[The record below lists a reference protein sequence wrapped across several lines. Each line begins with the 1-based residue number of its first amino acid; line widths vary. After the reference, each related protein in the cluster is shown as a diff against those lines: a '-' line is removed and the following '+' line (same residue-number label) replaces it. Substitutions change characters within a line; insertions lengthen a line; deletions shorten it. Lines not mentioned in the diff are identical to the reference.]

1 MDVLIVEDNQDIAAN
16 IGDYLTAH
24 SHTCDFAMD
33 GISALHLALTNNYDV
48 IVLDLMLPGM
58 DGMTVCGKLRQDA
71 GKQVPIL
78 MLTARDTLPDKLAG
92 FDVGADDYLVKP
104 FALPELLARLL
115 AVTRRNQTPAKGVLR
130 FEDVELDLGT
140 FIAKRGD
147 TVLSLNPACLKL
159 LEKLLRA
166 APQLVRRRD
175 LEKLLWDHEPP
186 DSDALRTHLYTLRR
200 HLDKPFEHSLLQ
212 TVHGIGYRLGRA
224 DENPS

>member
-16 IGDYLTAH
+16 MGDFLAAH
-24 SHTCDFAMD
+24 HHTCDFAMD
-33 GISALHLALTNNYDV
+33 GISGLHLALTNHYDV

-58 DGMTVCGKLRQDA
+58 DGMTVCEKLRQDA

-78 MLTARDTLPDKLAG
+78 ILTARDTLPDKLAG
-92 FDVGADDYLVKP
+92 FDAGADDYLVKP

-115 AVTRRNQTPAKGVLR
+115 AVTRRNQTPAKAVLR

-147 TVLSLNPACLKL
+147 TLLALNPACLKL

-166 APQLVRRRD
+166 APQVVRRRD

-224 DENPS
+224 DENPL